1 MTKITLILGKLFI
14 DYQHSINAT
23 HHETFNTLKNQGY
36 NYEHN
41 FGHGYK
47 TLSNIFAGLMLL
59 AFLVDQC
66 LEAVNLEFKL
76 ALKKYCSRSNLFVK
90 FRMFFAI
97 FTIKNY
103 EALYA
108 YMLNGPPKDRWILS

>member
-1 MTKITLILGKLFI
+1 MPRFKHFYIK
-14 DYQHSINAT
+14 S
-23 HHETFNTLKNQGY
+23 FNSQWVD
-36 NYEHN
+36 YEHN

-47 TLSNIFAGLMLL
+47 TLSNIFADLMLL

-76 ALKKYCSRSNLFVK
+76 ALKKYCSCSNLFVK
-90 FRMFFAI
+90 CRMFFTI

-108 YMLNGPPKDRWILS
+108 YMLNGPPKDRWTLS